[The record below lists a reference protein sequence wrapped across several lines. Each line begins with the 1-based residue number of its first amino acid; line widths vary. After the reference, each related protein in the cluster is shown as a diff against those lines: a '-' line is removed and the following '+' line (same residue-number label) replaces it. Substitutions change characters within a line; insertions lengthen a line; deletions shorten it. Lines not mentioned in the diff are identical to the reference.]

1 VEKWMYEILAECPLF
16 RGLNAPEI
24 EELMK
29 ETLFRIQQFK
39 KGEIIAHHGE
49 IVVSQAVI
57 LKGSVKGEMVD
68 FAGKIIKIEDIES
81 PRLLAP
87 AFLFGQNNRFP
98 VNLVA
103 NTDVTILR
111 VPREEM
117 VRLMQKS
124 GVILGN
130 FVNNVS
136 SRAQFL
142 TSKIK
147 FLSFT
152 TIKGKVAQ
160 YLLDLAGKTGSQTL
174 ELPHSQSQL
183 AELFGVTRPSV
194 GRALSEMNRD
204 RILSTEGRRVVLLD
218 PEKLKTLLR

>member
-1 VEKWMYEILAECPLF
+1 MYEILAECPLF

-29 ETLFRIQQFK
+29 GTLFRIQQFK